1 MAKDLVEWL
10 ERQGLRGLLTE
21 EEQVRPDPMVVL
33 YAVHRRHPHSDLVSE
48 LEERLTQQELK
59 AVPSAW
65 PTAYADPLIRTWS
78 AVGARLAIATN
89 NSARTATGYLASRD
103 LTNCFAPNIYGRGQD
118 LHHLKPDPHCLNR
131 ALNAL
136 GAAPAAA
143 LMIDAPRTT
152 RPPPGRRPLPRLR
165 PHRLQGEAPARSGR
179 RGRGEFHWSRY
190 CGCFGGRP
198 ESSASLEAP
207 GREAPGLTAS
217 GLDLKGE
224 QEEEGRRPPGQAW
237 VSRSDPHQKE
247 GQQNETH
254 HPSSIRTSCV
264 TPSSSP
270 TPTS

>member
-1 MAKDLVEWL
+1 MTSDTAQTEPVAAETENLREVIERARFVLFDFDGPICRLFAGHSAEDVAKDLVEWL

-21 EEQVRPDPMVVL
+21 EEQVHPDPMVVL

-136 GAAPAAA
+136 GAAPATA
-143 LMIDAPRTT
+143 LMIGDAPSDYEAARQAGVPFLGYARTAYKEK
-152 RPPPGRRPLPRLR
+152 LLR
-165 PHRLQGEAPARSGR
+165 EAGA
-179 RGRGEFHWSRY
+179 EDVVN
-190 CGCFGGRP
+190 
-198 ESSASLEAP
+198 SLEP
-207 GREAPGLTAS
+207 VLRVLRGLA
-217 GLDLKGE
+217 
-224 QEEEGRRPPGQAW
+224 
-237 VSRSDPHQKE
+237 
-247 GQQNETH
+247 
-254 HPSSIRTSCV
+254 
-264 TPSSSP
+264 
-270 TPTS
+270 